1 MFDGIAEHEG
11 RETELANAIFFFLRN
26 CLFFLLFLFNLF
38 LFNDLI
44 APREVVHLKL
54 SQDTLNPQELTN
66 QNSSLV
72 CKFSG
77 FIPFKIAKLLV

>member
-11 RETELANAIFFFLRN
+11 RKTELANAIFVLRN

-44 APREVVHLKL
+44 
-54 SQDTLNPQELTN
+54 N
-66 QNSSLV
+66 
-72 CKFSG
+72 KF
-77 FIPFKIAKLLV
+77 